1 MCFLYTKADIE
12 ISFRLSGLKEA
23 EEMNVSWIDPQLLC
37 KENEALGR
45 GAIGPFGLLVLASK
59 DLTEQTA
66 VYFRVFRKQY
76 DKYVVLMCS
85 DQSRFV
91 GLHIVQILFH
101 TARAIMTDAAESQF
115 QQVFSEGRA

>member
-23 EEMNVSWIDPQLLC
+23 EEMNSSWNDPQLLC
-37 KENEALGR
+37 KENNKALWK

-66 VYFRVFRKQY
+66 VYFRVFRNQY

-91 GLHIVQILFH
+91 GLHIV
-101 TARAIMTDAAESQF
+101 
-115 QQVFSEGRA
+115 